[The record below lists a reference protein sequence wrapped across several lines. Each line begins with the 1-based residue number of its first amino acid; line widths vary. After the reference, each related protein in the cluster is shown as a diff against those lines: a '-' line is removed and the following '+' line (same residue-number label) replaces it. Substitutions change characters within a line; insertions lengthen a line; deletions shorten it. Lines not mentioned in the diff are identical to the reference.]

1 MRIERKRLKS
11 EITCYCHFLIF
22 VVRHNGR
29 SVFQLSPKIFR
40 QFVASVRRNRFRTYY
55 IRIDNFRRPN
65 SVIFCF
71 IDLKPRWC
79 PIRSKNVRFML
90 CDKVQLQFLL
100 LAFWCNETYSRV
112 RPLGYHVDVNCE
124 SVLIVINRN
133 NVFDINND
141 INWPRRFRHFVRQ
154 KRFTRFFT

>member
-1 MRIERKRLKS
+1 MESKIQMAFMRIKRKRLKS

-29 SVFQLSPKIFR
+29 SVFQLRPKVFR

-71 IDLKPRWC
+71 TDLKPRWC
-79 PIRSKNVRFML
+79 PTRSKNVRFIS
-90 CDKVQLQFLL
+90 CDKNTSSILTFGLL
-100 LAFWCNETYSRV
+100 
-112 RPLGYHVDVNCE
+112 
-124 SVLIVINRN
+124 VLRN
-133 NVFDINND
+133 LYVGPSIGLSCRCKLRTCSYYDQ
-141 INWPRRFRHFVRQ
+141 R
-154 KRFTRFFT
+154 K